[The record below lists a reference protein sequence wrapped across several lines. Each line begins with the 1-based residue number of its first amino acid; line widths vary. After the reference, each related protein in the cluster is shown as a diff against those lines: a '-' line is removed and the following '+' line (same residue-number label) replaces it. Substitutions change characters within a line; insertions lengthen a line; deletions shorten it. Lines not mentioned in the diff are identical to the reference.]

1 MTFRSKSLALLA
13 AFAAAFL
20 IWGCGPKPV
29 KEQSVL
35 DTPENH
41 YQQGLRELERG
52 GTDAASDEFGRA
64 TALDPSYPGGYAG
77 MGLVWAE
84 SGAYDKAFES
94 LDKALDKDPKFIDAF
109 VFRGRVLTK
118 QKKGEDWL
126 ENALK
131 QFDKALKLDAGSE
144 AALFHKGEAYKEAYA
159 FGDAAAQFSKV
170 IELKG
175 GYSKAANAEWEL
187 VQKIQRAAP
196 GTKIGR
202 KIALIPAID
211 RADLA
216 VLFVEE
222 LKLVEVL
229 QKRQLKVYDTRFRA
243 PEDPTAY
250 TAAAPAKEEPASDID
265 GHWAENWI
273 KDVIKA
279 GAMDVFPDHTFR
291 PDEAINRSNY
301 ALFLQNIIVT
311 VTGDESLASK
321 YYGSESRFPDV
332 NPTHFSYNAICLA
345 VDRGIMKTADP
356 LDGAFKPRDPVSGAD
371 ALLIIRDLQN
381 ALRMTF

>member
-1 MTFRSKSLALLA
+1 MIIRLKPVTVLAGLA
-13 AFAAAFL
+13 AVFL

-29 KEQSVL
+29 KEQSIL

-41 YQQGLRELERG
+41 YRQGLRELGRG
-52 GTDAASDEFGRA
+52 NADAASDEFGRA
-64 TALDPSYPGGYAG
+64 TALDPAYPGGYAG

-84 SGAYDKAFES
+84 SGGWAKAFES
-94 LDKALDKDPKFIDAF
+94 LDKALAKDPKFIDAF

-126 ENALK
+126 ENAVK
-131 QFDKALKLDAGSE
+131 QFDKALKLDPGCE

-175 GYSKAANAEWEL
+175 DYSKAANAEWDL

-202 KIALIPAID
+202 KIALIPALD

-229 QKRQLKVYDTRFRA
+229 QKRQPRVYDTRFRA

-250 TAAAPAKEEPASDID
+250 TAGTPAAEEPASDIG

-279 GAMDVFPDHTFR
+279 GAIDVFPDHTFR
-291 PDEAINRSNY
+291 PDEAVTRSNY
-301 ALFLQNIIVT
+301 AGFLQNIIVT

-321 YYGSESRFPDV
+321 YFGSVSRFPDV
-332 NPTHFSYNAICLA
+332 KPTHFAYNAICLA

-356 LDGAFKPRDPVSGAD
+356 LDGSFKPKDPVSGAD

>member
-1 MTFRSKSLALLA
+1 MINRFKPIAVLAGLA
-13 AFAAAFL
+13 TALL

-29 KEQSVL
+29 KEQSIL
-35 DTPENH
+35 DTPDNH
-41 YQQGLRELERG
+41 YSQGLRELKRG
-52 GTDAASDEFGRA
+52 NVDAASDEFGRA
-64 TALDPSYPGGYAG
+64 TALNPDYPGGYAG

-84 SGAYDKAFES
+84 SGNYAKAFES
-94 LDKALDKDPKFIDAF
+94 VDKALDKNPKFIDGY
-109 VFRGRVLTK
+109 VFRGRILTR

-126 ENALK
+126 ENAVK
-131 QFDKALKLDAGSE
+131 QFDKALKLDPVCE

-170 IELKG
+170 IEIKG

-196 GTKIGR
+196 GTKIGK

-222 LKLVEVL
+222 LKLLEVL
-229 QKRQLKVYDTRFRA
+229 EKRQPKLYNTRFHP
-243 PEDPTAY
+243 PEDPTAF
-250 TAAAPAKEEPASDID
+250 TAAGRPEEAPATDIG

-273 KDVIKA
+273 EDVIKS

-291 PDEAINRSNY
+291 PDETLTRSNY
-301 ALFLQNIIVT
+301 AVFLQNIIVT
-311 VTGDESLASK
+311 VTGDEALASK
-321 YYGSESRFPDV
+321 YFGAESRFPDV
-332 NPTHFSYNAICLA
+332 NPTNFAYNAICLA

-356 LDGAFKPRDPVSGAD
+356 LDGSFKPKDPVSGAD